1 METEKP
7 FLTFTAPGDEPT
19 DAMDSS
25 LRAKAEYD
33 IQYAKQHKEQ
43 KKQYDASREQSRSG
57 GFARLSS
64 KHGQFVAID
73 SEGLNR
79 GTPFKKGD
87 ATMQDQRTCLWM
99 AGGVNGIPNAELV
112 NIETGLSSNE
122 ILEFLVSLPRLFY
135 NRINQHRG
143 HTPYKPKFVSFGF
156 SYDNAQIVKDFPY
169 EKLWELQNGKPYS
182 QRDNP
187 NFIGT

>member
-1 METEKP
+1 VETEKP
-7 FLTFTAPGDEPT
+7 SLVFTAPGNEPT
-19 DAMDSS
+19 DAMDLS
-25 LRAKAEYD
+25 LRAKA
-33 IQYAKQHKEQ
+33 QYNRQYSKQYNKQHVGQ

-79 GTPFKKGD
+79 GAPFKKDD

-112 NIETGLSSNE
+112 NIETGLSSNGN
-122 ILEFLVSLPRLFY
+122 S
-135 NRINQHRG
+135 
-143 HTPYKPKFVSFGF
+143 
-156 SYDNAQIVKDFPY
+156 
-169 EKLWELQNGKPYS
+169 
-182 QRDNP
+182 
-187 NFIGT
+187 